1 MRIFVKQLLRNF
13 LPAILFFILSI
24 VLLTLPGND
33 LPATGFFSQIP
44 YFDKWVHIGMFAILT
59 YLFGAALYKSFHY
72 NRRLL
77 IWTVV
82 AGILYGVAMEFVQKY
97 WTTGR
102 SFDFADIIADT
113 VGCLLAYLA
122 LRIRFR
128 RSLEQ
133 KPI

>member
-1 MRIFVKQLLRNF
+1 MKQLLRNF
-13 LPAILFFILSI
+13 LPAILFFILSV

-33 LPATGFFSQIP
+33 LPATGFFNQIP

-59 YLFGAALYKSFHY
+59 YLFGAALYKSFNY

-77 IWTVV
+77 LLTVA
-82 AGILYGVAMEFVQKY
+82 AGIIYGVAMEFVQKY

-102 SFDFADIIADT
+102 SFDITDIIADT
-113 VGCLLAYLA
+113 AGCVLAYLT

-128 RSLEQ
+128 KSLSQ
-133 KPI
+133 NPV